1 MENLNATRSLPS
13 LHTTAPIRTGRFINT
28 VLGRPAGVSASPLK
42 PTSLG
47 GTPNAFVAP
56 PRPAWFFRDTTAP
69 ARLLL
74 CNSIRFPVVPFHS
87 FIIGDIA
94 YSPRYRAERE
104 NSRYNRNFFNDK
116 EKNGGANLRLRS
128 ENGGRRR
135 RRGGEGGGRGIGRGE
150 GVAEG
155 KKETGRVS
163 NGRIRIKRK
172 IKVNAFRRPLCR
184 RLVGMN
190 GSIEVIIKAL
200 FNGGASSTSIE
211 RIWWWEGGG
220 A

>member
-1 MENLNATRSLPS
+1 MDGGDGEV
-13 LHTTAPIRTGRFINT
+13 GR
-28 VLGRPAGVSASPLK
+28 
-42 PTSLG
+42 
-47 GTPNAFVAP
+47 
-56 PRPAWFFRDTTAP
+56 
-69 ARLLL
+69 
-74 CNSIRFPVVPFHS
+74 
-87 FIIGDIA
+87 
-94 YSPRYRAERE
+94 E
-104 NSRYNRNFFNDK
+104 
-116 EKNGGANLRLRS
+116 
-128 ENGGRRR
+128 
-135 RRGGEGGGRGIGRGE
+135 EGGGTDRGE

-211 RIWWWEGGG
+211 RI
-220 A
+220 